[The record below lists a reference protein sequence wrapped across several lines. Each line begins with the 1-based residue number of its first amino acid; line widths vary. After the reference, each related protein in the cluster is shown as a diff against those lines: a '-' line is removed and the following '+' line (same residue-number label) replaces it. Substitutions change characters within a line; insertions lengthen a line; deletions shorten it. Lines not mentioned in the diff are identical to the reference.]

1 MGRSFDHAGRRPKGR
16 PAWALILLVAVWASA
31 ARAEDQSQ
39 LKISGLVLYENYS
52 YAQRVPGATI
62 DARNEL
68 TLRPRVEFSPS
79 QKFDG
84 AASMEFRED
93 ASDRGRS
100 KAYLY
105 EAYLNVYFPKW
116 NLTAGRQFIAW
127 GRADT
132 LRPTDLFTRRD
143 YTDLV
148 ERREEAIV
156 AVKGDVELGS
166 GMLELVWS
174 PIFEGD
180 ILPLAPQNR
189 WFLLPR
195 SLSVASAGPLAAAYQ
210 FEDRAEPGNG
220 LESSQVGVRL
230 TGHAGGWDYGLMY
243 AWTLDRIPTYFETRA
258 VQSDLAQGTASVVL
272 VPHYRRLHVFGADF
286 ATVLS
291 RIGVRG
297 EAAYTLTENRNG
309 TDDLIDA
316 PYLRVVGGLDYTWNL
331 FGGTELFAIL
341 QYAADLEVPRRR
353 EPNQESP
360 SDPIRFRHF
369 YRRAG
374 LLNAELRISEF
385 LKPVLKAFVNL
396 EKGDFVLQPE
406 IRWVPLDGLAVTVG
420 ADLLG
425 GGEGTFFGAFRKNSR
440 ARAQLTGRF

>member
-1 MGRSFDHAGRRPKGR
+1 MIGTESCSRSTPRPIRSGSAPGIGCRTWKSRTSRTITGRSWTTMISSSMAASPTTSSRCGTWREAAERMGRSFDHAGRRPKGR

-195 SLSVASAGPLAAAYQ
+195 SLSVASSGPLAAAYQ

-230 TGHAGGWDYGLMY
+230 TGHAGGWDYGLIY

-272 VPHYRRLHVFGADF
+272 VPHHRRLHVFGADF
-286 ATVLS
+286 ATVDRKS
-291 RIGVRG
+291 TR
-297 EAAYTLTENRNG
+297 
-309 TDDLIDA
+309 
-316 PYLRVVGGLDYTWNL
+316 
-331 FGGTELFAIL
+331 
-341 QYAADLEVPRRR
+341 
-353 EPNQESP
+353 
-360 SDPIRFRHF
+360 
-369 YRRAG
+369 
-374 LLNAELRISEF
+374 LNS
-385 LKPVLKAFVNL
+385 
-396 EKGDFVLQPE
+396 
-406 IRWVPLDGLAVTVG
+406 
-420 ADLLG
+420 
-425 GGEGTFFGAFRKNSR
+425 SHSS
-440 ARAQLTGRF
+440 